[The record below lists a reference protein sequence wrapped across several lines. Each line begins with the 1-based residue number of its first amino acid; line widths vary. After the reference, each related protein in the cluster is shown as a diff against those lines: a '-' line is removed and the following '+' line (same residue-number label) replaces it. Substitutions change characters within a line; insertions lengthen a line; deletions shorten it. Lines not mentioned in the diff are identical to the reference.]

1 MLQVKHFGATILA
14 FVLFFGCGS
23 EIDYS
28 ERTAPLFENLGSHHY
43 SVTTNSN
50 LAQKYF
56 DQGLILTYGF
66 NHQEAFRSFKEA
78 TIIDANCAMGYWG
91 MALVLGPNINA
102 PMENSEIQTAYDA
115 IQKAISV
122 SDNVSEKEKDFILA
136 LSARYSN
143 NPPEDRTP
151 LDVAYSEAMR
161 KLVEK
166 YPDDVEAAAL
176 FSESLMDLHPWD
188 FWLKDGTA
196 QPWTQEIVSSLER
209 TLELDAD
216 HPGANHLYIHTVEA
230 SKAPERALPSANTL
244 RQLIPGAGHLVHM
257 PSHIYIRV
265 GKYHEGS
272 LANEMAVKSDEE
284 YLTQCYQQ
292 GLYPLA
298 YYPHNYHFLWATATL
313 EGRSELAIDAA
324 LKTAQKP
331 PDSLLNVCGY
341 QTLQHYKVIPYH
353 AYIRFGKWDEILIE
367 PKPLDEHMYP
377 QAIWHYARGMA
388 FTAMDQLDK
397 AEVELSNVKEFSNNA
412 EIEKLSIWGLN
423 EASNLVKIAVEVL
436 AGEIAAK
443 KKNYNQAV
451 KHFEK
456 AIVIEYLLNY
466 DEPPTWF
473 FPVRHNLGAVLIDAG
488 RFEEAERVYKEDLDE
503 FPHNGWSLYG
513 LTKTLKKQH
522 KMKEAEKAEEQF
534 NKAWQYADVKISS
547 SRIM

>member
-1 MLQVKHFGATILA
+1 MLYFKHFTLCAYILMML
-14 FVLFFGCGS
+14 VGCKGNDDNS
-23 EIDYS
+23 Q
-28 ERTAPLFENLGSHHY
+28 RTAPLFENLGSYHY
-43 SVTTNSN
+43 SITANSE

-56 DQGLILTYGF
+56 DQGLILAYGF
-66 NHQEAFRSFKEA
+66 NHSEAFRSFNES
-78 TIIDANCAMGYWG
+78 TIIDSTCAMGYWG

-102 PMENSEIQTAYDA
+102 PMDDSEIQTAYDA
-115 IQKAISV
+115 IQKAIAV
-122 SDNVSEKEKDFILA
+122 SDHVSEKEKDFILA
-136 LSARYSN
+136 LSKRYEE
-143 NPPEDRTP
+143 NPPEDRSP

-161 KLVEK
+161 QLVDK
-166 YPDDVEAAAL
+166 YPGDVEAATL

-196 QPWTQEIVSSLER
+196 QPWTHAIVSSLER
-209 TLELDAD
+209 AIDMDAD

-230 SKAPERALPSANTL
+230 SQEPEIGITSANTL

-272 LANEMAVKSDEE
+272 LANELAVKSDEE
-284 YLTQCYQQ
+284 YLSQCYQQ

-324 LKTAQKP
+324 LKTAEKP

-353 AYIRFGKWDEILIE
+353 AYIRFGKWDEILNE
-367 PKPLDEHMYP
+367 PEPLDKHIYP
-377 QAIWHYARGMA
+377 KAIWHYARGMA

-397 AEVELSNVKEFSNNA
+397 AEEELKIVKIFSDNTV
-412 EIEKLSIWGLN
+412 IEKLSIWGLN
-423 EASNLVKIAVEVL
+423 SASKLVKIAVQVL

-443 KKNYNQAV
+443 QKNYNLAV

-473 FPVRHNLGAVLIDAG
+473 SPVRQNLGAVLIEAG
-488 RFEEAERVYKEDLDE
+488 RFKDAERVYRDDLKE
-503 FPHNGWSLYG
+503 FPENGWSLFG
-513 LTKTLKKQH
+513 LIEALKK
-522 KMKEAEKAEEQF
+522 
-534 NKAWQYADVKISS
+534 
-547 SRIM
+547 

>member
-1 MLQVKHFGATILA
+1 MHYLKNFTASLLA
-14 FVLFFGCGS
+14 IVIIIGCGS
-23 EIDYS
+23 DIDYS
-28 ERTAPLFENLGSHHY
+28 ERTAPLFENLGSYHY
-43 SVTTNSN
+43 PVTTNSD

-56 DQGLILTYGF
+56 DQGLILAYGF
-66 NHQEAFRSFKEA
+66 NHREAFRSFKEA
-78 TIIDANCAMGYWG
+78 TIIDTNCAMGYWG
-91 MALVLGPNINA
+91 MALVLGTNINA
-102 PMENSEIQTAYDA
+102 PMEDTEIQTSYDA
-115 IQKAISV
+115 VQKAISV
-122 SDNVSEKEKDFILA
+122 SDLVTEKEKDFILA
-136 LSARYSN
+136 LSARYAE

-151 LDVAYSEAMR
+151 LDIAYSEAMR

-166 YPDDVEAAAL
+166 YPDDVEAATL

-196 QPWTQEIVSSLER
+196 KPWTQKIISSLER
-209 TLELDAD
+209 TLKMNPD

-230 SKAPERALPSANTL
+230 SKEAERALKSANTL

-272 LANEMAVKSDEE
+272 IANEMAVKSDEE

-298 YYPHNYHFLWATATL
+298 YDPHNYHFLWATATL
-313 EGRSELAIDAA
+313 EGRSKLAIDAA

-331 PDSLLNVCGY
+331 PDSLLIVCGY

-353 AYIRFGKWDEILIE
+353 AYIRFGKWDEILKV
-367 PKPLDEHMYP
+367 PKPLDEHIYL

-388 FTAMDQLDK
+388 FTAKNQLGK
-397 AEVELSNVKEFSNNA
+397 AKNELEKVILFSDNA

-423 EASNLVKIAVEVL
+423 KASNLVKIAAEVL

-443 KKNYNQAV
+443 KKQYDQSV
-451 KHFEK
+451 KHFEM
-456 AIVIEYLLNY
+456 AIEIEDLLNY

-488 RFEEAERVYKEDLDE
+488 RVEDAEKVYREDLDE
-503 FPHNGWSLYG
+503 FPDNGWSLYG
-513 LTKTLKKQH
+513 LTQTLKIQH
-522 KMKEAEKAEEQF
+522 KMKEAEQVEEQF
-534 NKAWQYADVKISS
+534 NKAWQYADIDIKS

>member
-1 MLQVKHFGATILA
+1 MPYFNHFTICAYILMML
-14 FVLFFGCGS
+14 FGCKGNDDHS
-23 EIDYS
+23 Q
-28 ERTAPLFENLGSHHY
+28 RTAPLFENLGSYHY
-43 SVTTNSN
+43 SVTTNSE

-56 DQGLILTYGF
+56 DQGLILAYGF
-66 NHQEAFRSFKEA
+66 NHSEAFRSFNES
-78 TIIDANCAMGYWG
+78 TIIDSTCAMGYWG

-102 PMENSEIQTAYDA
+102 PMDDSEIQTAYDA
-115 IQKAISV
+115 IQKAIAV
-122 SDNVSEKEKDFILA
+122 SDHVSEKEKDFILA
-136 LSARYSN
+136 LSKRYEE
-143 NPPEDRTP
+143 NPPEDRSP

-166 YPDDVEAAAL
+166 YPGDVEAATL

-196 QPWTQEIVSSLER
+196 QPWTHEIVSSLER
-209 TLELDAD
+209 AIDMDAD

-230 SKAPERALPSANTL
+230 SQEPENGITSANTL

-272 LANEMAVKSDEE
+272 LANELAVKSDEE
-284 YLTQCYQQ
+284 YLSQCYQQ

-324 LKTAQKP
+324 LKTAEKP

-353 AYIRFGKWDEILIE
+353 AYIRFGKWDEILNE
-367 PKPLDEHMYP
+367 PEPLDNHIYP
-377 QAIWHYARGMA
+377 KAIWHYARGMA

-397 AEVELSNVKEFSNNA
+397 AEEELKKVKIFSDNTV
-412 EIEKLSIWGLN
+412 IEKLSIWGLN
-423 EASNLVKIAVEVL
+423 SASNLVKIAAQVL

-443 KKNYNQAV
+443 KKNYNLAV

-473 FPVRHNLGAVLIDAG
+473 SPVRHNLGAVLIEAG
-488 RFEEAERVYKEDLDE
+488 RFKDAERVYRDDLKE
-503 FPHNGWSLYG
+503 FPENGWSLFG
-513 LTKTLKKQH
+513 LIEALKKQD
-522 KMKEAEKAEEQF
+522 KIKEAEQVEEQF
-534 NKAWQYADVKISS
+534 KKAWQYADITISA
-547 SRIM
+547 SRII